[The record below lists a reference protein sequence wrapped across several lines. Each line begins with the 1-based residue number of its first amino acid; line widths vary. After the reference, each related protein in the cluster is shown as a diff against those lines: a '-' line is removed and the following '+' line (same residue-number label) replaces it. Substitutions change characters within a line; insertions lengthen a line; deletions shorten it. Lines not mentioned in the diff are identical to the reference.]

1 MKRTKHSPKSLSA
14 PVREP
19 GIDLLRCVALLFVV
33 GVHSFLYNGFYSAP
47 QVGSAIWPATSF
59 RWLFFCCNGLFMML
73 TGYLKTTKPFNA
85 KYYKSLIPIMVS
97 YTLIC
102 LLTFPIRHTLLN
114 EKMYLAEWIKLWI
127 QFGNYAWYLEMY
139 IGLLLVSPA
148 LNFMMD
154 ALKPGKQQRAAVA
167 VAFVI
172 TALPS
177 ITTLN
182 LVPDYWIAL
191 YPMTYYLI
199 GAYIKRN
206 QPKVHPASGLAVTVL
221 TIIFLGFV
229 SLLSTDE
236 AFSKGFTQGYG
247 GFWIVLITTSLF
259 LALYRLPI
267 SPRLAKILSWAAGGV
282 LEGYLFSRVL
292 DVWLYSKF
300 PQWHTPKK
308 YILLFLCVTIPI
320 YLCSLL
326 VGKLVHRITGWVMGL
341 FAEKSKT
348 STRV

>member
-1 MKRTKHSPKSLSA
+1 MAKRQLSPQIA
-14 PVREP
+14 GGREP

-33 GVHSFLYNGFYSAP
+33 GVHSFLYNGFYSEP

-59 RWLFFCCNGLFMML
+59 RWLFFSCNGLFMML
-73 TGYLKTTKPFNA
+73 TGYLKTTKPFSA
-85 KYYKSLIPIMVS
+85 KYYKSLVPIMVS

-114 EKMYLAEWIKLWI
+114 EKKSLVEWLKLWI

-154 ALKPGKQQRAAVA
+154 ALKPGRQQLGAVA
-167 VAFVI
+167 VGLVL
-172 TALPS
+172 TALPT
-177 ITTLN
+177 ITDLN

-199 GAYIKRN
+199 GAYIKRS
-206 QPKVHPASGLAVTVL
+206 QPKVRPASGLALTVL
-221 TIIFLGFV
+221 TIIFLGLV
-229 SLLSTDE
+229 SLTSTDE
-236 AFSKGFTQGYG
+236 GFSNGFTQGYG

-267 SPRLAKILSWAAGGV
+267 SPRFAKILSWAAGGV
-282 LEGYLFSRVL
+282 LEGYLLSRL
-292 DVWLYSKF
+292 MDVWLYSKF
-300 PQWHTPKK
+300 PQWHSPEK
-308 YILLFLCVTIPI
+308 YILLFICVTIPI
-320 YLCSLL
+320 YLYALL
-326 VGKLVHRITGWVMGL
+326 AGKLVHAISAWVMKL
-341 FAEKSKT
+341 FTGKCKT
-348 STRV
+348 STPV